1 MVPDTTMTRRF
12 RRPTLLAVCSEP
24 GDETIA
30 LSGTLAVYA
39 WRGVRT
45 VLVVLSGA
53 DDARLRTAVTR
64 SVFLLGIENH
74 FHWQAGKQ
82 NALRLARILRSFQP
96 GGVITDQAT
105 RSISEQAWALASDKT
120 LPMPGLAFFD
130 SNQSRL
136 WETQL
141 SIAPSIQ
148 HREGID
154 EGEEKLV
161 SIDIS
166 ATRALLRVL
175 PLHYHNTVRES
186 DLLTGWDQKDRPHF
200 VEPFKLLLGHRPT
213 GLPSIELFSELSP
226 SPSHPSISFL
236 T

>member
-12 RRPTLLAVCSEP
+12 RRPTLLAICSEP

-45 VLVVLSGA
+45 VLVMLSGA
-53 DDARLRTAVTR
+53 DDVPLRRAVTR

-74 FHWQAGKQ
+74 FHWQKGKE

-96 GGVITDQAT
+96 GGVISNQAT

-120 LPMPGLAFFD
+120 IPMPGLAFFD
-130 SNQSRL
+130 SSHSRL

-141 SIAPSIQ
+141 SQTPSVQ
-148 HREGID
+148 HREGVD
-154 EGEEKLV
+154 ESQDNIV
-161 SIDIS
+161 PIDIS
-166 ATRALLRVL
+166 AAGALLRVL
-175 PLHYHNTVRES
+175 PFHYCGTTRES
-186 DLLTGWDQKDRPHF
+186 NLAPQQNQQKRLHL
-200 VEPFKLLLGHRPT
+200 VEQFKLLQGHRPT
-213 GLPSIELFSELSP
+213 GLPVIDLFSELSP

>member
-1 MVPDTTMTRRF
+1 MTRRF
-12 RRPTLLAVCSEP
+12 RRPTLLAICSEP

-45 VLVVLSGA
+45 VLVILSGA
-53 DDARLRTAVTR
+53 DDARLRAAVTR

-74 FHWQAGKQ
+74 FHWQAGEES
-82 NALRLARILRSFQP
+82 ALRLARILRSFQP
-96 GGVITDQAT
+96 GGVITNQAA
-105 RSISEQAWALASDKT
+105 RSISKEAWALASDKT
-120 LPMPGLAFFD
+120 IPMPGLAFFD
-130 SNQSRL
+130 SNHARL

-141 SIAPSIQ
+141 SATASIQ

-154 EGEEKLV
+154 QSEDNLV

-166 ATRALLRVL
+166 AARPLLRVL
-175 PLHYHNTVRES
+175 PFHYRGTTRES
-186 DLLTGWDQKDRPHF
+186 ELAISSNQKGKAHF
-200 VEPFKLLLGHRPT
+200 VEPFKLLQGHRLT